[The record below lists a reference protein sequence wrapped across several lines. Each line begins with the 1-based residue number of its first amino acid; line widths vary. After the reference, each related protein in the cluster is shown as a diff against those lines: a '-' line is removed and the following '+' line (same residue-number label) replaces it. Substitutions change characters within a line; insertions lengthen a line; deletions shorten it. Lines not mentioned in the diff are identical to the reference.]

1 MDGGTINIEIM
12 KGFSTKL
19 MYLFRELPVVGP
31 VSYLFTNFMMWCY
44 LGLSFFVVLN
54 VKNCSRKEFKPTV
67 WNSVVTSLLIVLSVL
82 SFSGVTEFLYFNF

>member
-1 MDGGTINIEIM
+1 
-12 KGFSTKL
+12 
-19 MYLFRELPVVGP
+19 
-31 VSYLFTNFMMWCY
+31 MWCY